1 MRNPKKLV
9 FIHIPK
15 TAGTS
20 LRLLLESNY
29 KETER
34 RAIYSHQDLDEQ
46 LATALND
53 PKVKCIYGHFPLRP
67 VIAESNATVVTLFRE
82 PIARS
87 MSHYNHYSKRMN
99 EKHAQLMEG
108 IDSPEDFTK
117 LVQSNNRQTAFM
129 SGYLNQKAFLE
140 DNGVLKK
147 ALANFDRLNAVGFTE
162 HYAASIAYFGERF
175 GWKNTLVE
183 HHNSG
188 GKKKEVASRE
198 VWESMNEYDLPLYN
212 QAIERFA
219 GILKDYEGHVP
230 RVPKPPLLKRV
241 KGYLRALSSKF

>member
-34 RAIYSHQDLDEQ
+34 RAIYSHKDLDGQ
-46 LATALND
+46 LASALND
-53 PKVKCIYGHFPLRP
+53 PKIKCIYGHFPLRP

-117 LVQSNNRQTAFM
+117 LVQSNNRQTAFL
-129 SGYLNQKAFLE
+129 SGYLNQKEFLE
-140 DNGVLKK
+140 DKDVLEK
-147 ALANFDRLNAVGFTE
+147 ALANFDRLDAVGFTE
-162 HYAASIAYFGERF
+162 HYAASIAYFGEQF

-198 VWESMNEYDLPLYN
+198 VWERMNEYDLLLYD
-212 QAIERFA
+212 QAIIRFA
-219 GILKDYEGHVP
+219 GILKDYEGRAP

>member
-29 KETER
+29 KENER
-34 RAIYSHQDLDEQ
+34 RAIYSHKDLDEQ
-46 LATALND
+46 LASALND
-53 PKVKCIYGHFPLRP
+53 PKIKCIYGHFPLRP
-67 VIAESNATVVTLFRE
+67 VIAESNAKVVTLFRE

-129 SGYLNQKAFLE
+129 SGYLNQMEFLE
-140 DNGVLKK
+140 DKGVLEK
-147 ALANFDRLNAVGFTE
+147 ALANFDRLDAVGFTE
-162 HYAASIAYFGERF
+162 HYAASIAYFGEQF

-188 GKKKEVASRE
+188 GKKKEVASRD
-198 VWESMNEYDLPLYN
+198 VWERMNEHDLPLYN

-219 GILKDYEGHVP
+219 GILKDYEGRAP

>member
-46 LATALND
+46 LASALND

-82 PIARS
+82 PVARS

-117 LVQSNNRQTAFM
+117 LVQSNNRQTAFL
-129 SGYLNQKAFLE
+129 SGYLNQKEFLE
-140 DNGVLKK
+140 DKGVLEK
-147 ALANFDRLNAVGFTE
+147 ALANFDRLDAVGFTE
-162 HYAASIAYFGERF
+162 HYAASIAYFGEQF
-175 GWKNTLVE
+175 GWNNTLVE

-198 VWESMNEYDLPLYN
+198 VWERMNEYDLPLYN

-219 GILKDYEGHVP
+219 GILKDYEGRAP